1 MAQAAGGDVAG
12 DINSTFHMHTGQYLA
27 AGCATVGREERG
39 GLVQED
45 ARATGEKLGEMVV
58 SVGNGFAKRK
68 ASVAWGNLF
77 HPRGL
82 LSRTKAAELHPL
94 TNV

>member
-12 DINSTFHMHTGQYLA
+12 DINSTFHMHTGQYRA
-27 AGCATVGREERG
+27 VGCAAVGREERG

-58 SVGNGFAKRK
+58 SVGIGFAKRK
-68 ASVAWGNLF
+68 ASVAMGKSVSSKRASIPNE
-77 HPRGL
+77 
-82 LSRTKAAELHPL
+82 SR
-94 TNV
+94 